1 MADFRFRMNPRA
13 GELPHCSAVL
23 NGRGTRYEVNDYRTT
38 LSLKSVVRGAA
49 RYHTPQGHY
58 LLTPDT
64 FLILNDGQRYSLEF
78 DGHGRVPTETLCP
91 FFQRGF
97 LEQAAACAAALPEL
111 HLDDI
116 DRATPALEFC
126 ERLYSKSGD
135 PKTGGVARALAE
147 LHAGLRGPQASAPWL
162 EDRLY
167 ALAQSLAGLR
177 IQVRG
182 EAQAFPGL
190 RPATRMELYSR
201 LYRGRDFLLSCYDQ
215 PLTVAAA
222 ARVAGLSPFHFQR
235 MFKLAF
241 GRTPMQLLQQT
252 RLEAARR
259 LLTHTGDGI
268 TAICFA
274 VGFESP
280 GSFSW
285 LFRKRFGVSPRDFR
299 AATENRSKKRGENSR
314 IEEVIP
320 GALA

>member
-1 MADFRFRMNPRA
+1 MPDFRFSLNPRA
-13 GELPHCSAVL
+13 LELPHCSAVL
-23 NGRGTRYEVNDYRTT
+23 NGRGTRYEVNGYRTT

-58 LLTPDT
+58 LLTPDS

-78 DGHGRVPTETLCP
+78 EGGGRIQTETLCP

-97 LEQAAACAAALPEL
+97 LEQAAAGD
-111 HLDDI
+111 LDNI
-116 DRATPALEFC
+116 DPPTPALDFC
-126 ERLYSKSGD
+126 ERLY
-135 PKTGGVARALAE
+135 PKTGAVARALAD
-147 LHAGLRGPQASAPWL
+147 LHAGLRGPHPSTPWL
-162 EDRLY
+162 EDRMY

-177 IQVRG
+177 LQARR
-182 EAQAFPGL
+182 EAESFPGL
-190 RPATRMELYSR
+190 RPATRMELYRR

-215 PLTVAAA
+215 PLTLSAA
-222 ARVAGLSPFHFQR
+222 ARVATLSPFHFQR

-241 GRTPMQLLQQT
+241 GQTPMQFLQQT

-259 LLTHTGDGI
+259 LLAHTADEV

-285 LFRKRFGVSPRDFR
+285 LFRKRFGVSPRGFR
-299 AATENRSKKRGENSR
+299 ENRR
-314 IEEVIP
+314 IEEVSA
-320 GALA
+320 GAVA

>member
-1 MADFRFRMNPRA
+1 MADFQFRLNPRA
-13 GELPHCSAVL
+13 PELPHCSAVL
-23 NGRGTRYEVNDYRTT
+23 NGRGTRYEVDGYRTT

-58 LLTPDT
+58 LLTPDS

-78 DGHGRVPTETLCP
+78 EGGGRVQTETLCP

-97 LEQAAACAAALPEL
+97 LEQAAAGD
-111 HLDDI
+111 LDNI
-116 DRATPALEFC
+116 DPSTPALDFC
-126 ERLYSKSGD
+126 ERLY
-135 PKTGGVARALAE
+135 PKTGSVAHALAD
-147 LHAGLRGPQASAPWL
+147 LHAGLRGPHPSTPWL
-162 EDRLY
+162 EDRMY

-177 IQVRG
+177 LQVRG
-182 EAQAFPGL
+182 EAESFPGL
-190 RPATRMELYSR
+190 RPATRMELYRR
-201 LYRGRDFLLSCYDQ
+201 LYRGRDFLTSCYDQ

-222 ARVAGLSPFHFQR
+222 ARVATLSPFHFQR

-241 GRTPMQLLQQT
+241 GQTPMQFLQQT

-259 LLTHTGDGI
+259 LLAHTGDGI

-285 LFRKRFGVSPRDFR
+285 LFRKRFGVSPRAFR
-299 AATENRSKKRGENSR
+299 ENRR
-314 IEEVIP
+314 IEEVSA
-320 GALA
+320 GEVA

>member
-1 MADFRFRMNPRA
+1 MADFHFRLNPRA
-13 GELPHCSAVL
+13 PELPHCSAVL
-23 NGRGTRYEVNDYRTT
+23 NGCGTRYEVDGYRTT

-58 LLTPDT
+58 LLAPDS

-78 DGHGRVPTETLCP
+78 EGDGRVQTETLCP

-97 LEQAAACAAALPEL
+97 LEQAGAGD
-111 HLDDI
+111 LDDI
-116 DRATPALEFC
+116 DPPTPALDFC
-126 ERLYSKSGD
+126 ERLY
-135 PKTGGVARALAE
+135 PKTGSVAHALAD
-147 LHAGLRGPQASAPWL
+147 LHAGLRGPHPSTPWL
-162 EDRLY
+162 EDRMY

-177 IQVRG
+177 LQVRG
-182 EAQAFPGL
+182 EAESFPGL
-190 RPATRMELYSR
+190 RPATRMELYRR
-201 LYRGRDFLLSCYDQ
+201 LYRGRDFLTSCYDQ

-222 ARVAGLSPFHFQR
+222 ARVATLSPFHFQR

-241 GRTPMQLLQQT
+241 GQTPMQFLQQT

-259 LLTHTGDGI
+259 LLAHTGDGI

-285 LFRKRFGVSPRDFR
+285 LFRKRFGVSPRAFR
-299 AATENRSKKRGENSR
+299 ENRR
-314 IEEVIP
+314 IEEVSA
-320 GALA
+320 GEVA